1 MGVFKESL
9 DLLNINYHVLS
20 GDNHNPMLVERVN
33 RYLNEG
39 LHIMTNERD
48 SIRTALEAI
57 LLLIYAW
64 NSCPVPGTNISRSLV
79 AVGREF
85 SFLIN
90 FSAGTHAELTSTPGA
105 VASYSQ
111 DLAERLD
118 TCQDIAKLLVR
129 EQLRELINACRP
141 DPRLYSVGDV
151 VFVQR
156 ATQSDSKRGKVD
168 KLMHPFT
175 GPWRDTCSLSGASYE
190 LKFVS
195 NPKRTMKKHASDLSP
210 YSAELIPFEP
220 LDSADSRYGQL
231 HKPLCKSPFK
241 EACIH
246 GFIPPT
252 PFKVESHFLTRGD
265 FRDFHWP
272 TLAELIDK
280 IAPFPWANEE
290 ERFRILSGND
300 VNVEPILYNGP
311 PPSLVPHSPPLIPHL
326 SILVAGIIESS
337 DKLFFV
343 SHLHGNQSTREWRL
357 IRVAFANSVSISPSC
372 LQDGR
377 FLVEFY
383 SLHHDNIWFNSTN
396 QRYWLQYHSLGDI
409 TTPSSSSTTHFIRTS
424 NTSETH
430 ASTCKLVPFR
440 RWLNLTHSDTYIHGP
455 FDFTAVHGRKTRDRI
470 SQSNWDALVKQPSMF
485 HNPLPWFN
493 LPSYSIHVDRG
504 VHIIFNN
511 HAHAAALLSAASPSG
526 NERLYP

>member
-90 FSAGTHAELTSTPGA
+90 FSAGTHAELTSAPGA

-311 PPSLVPHSPPLIPHL
+311 QPSLVPHSPPLIPHL

-337 DKLFFV
+337 RYHHRGFPRF
-343 SHLHGNQSTREWRL
+343 
-357 IRVAFANSVSISPSC
+357 
-372 LQDGR
+372 GR
-377 FLVEFY
+377 A
-383 SLHHDNIWFNSTN
+383 T
-396 QRYWLQYHSLGDI
+396 G
-409 TTPSSSSTTHFIRTS
+409 
-424 NTSETH
+424 
-430 ASTCKLVPFR
+430 
-440 RWLNLTHSDTYIHGP
+440 
-455 FDFTAVHGRKTRDRI
+455 
-470 SQSNWDALVKQPSMF
+470 
-485 HNPLPWFN
+485 
-493 LPSYSIHVDRG
+493 
-504 VHIIFNN
+504 
-511 HAHAAALLSAASPSG
+511 
-526 NERLYP
+526 